1 MALHKFLIEHAIWP
15 AMEKRKGNKI
25 REIQRALEKSQYEDV
40 AALQR
45 EGLTELLLHCKA
57 HVPAYES
64 VLPDEDTI
72 RQDPYAALRCVQPLA
87 KRTFQTEAEAHLADN
102 VPQSARIANC
112 TGGSTGEPVRFF
124 MTRAQVESYE
134 AARWRGLGWYGIT
147 QGSRSVMLWGSPIEL
162 SQQAQLKN
170 RIKESLLKNRQI
182 LSAYHLSEQ
191 ELAKQVTFLN
201 RYKPEY
207 LYGYASILTAFAQMM
222 ERRGL
227 SLKITLKA
235 VVSTSETLEPWQEQL
250 LGRVFR
256 CPVANEYGARDAGIL
271 AYRCP
276 EGCMHITAENCVI
289 EVLSPKTHEPL
300 GVGKSGVLAVTDLHN
315 FVQPRLRYLLGDVA
329 GISGEACRCGR
340 TLPLLTHVEGRED
353 DLLLGHDGALVHGNI
368 IGQLLRPVPG
378 VGAFQFRQKSQYEA
392 RLLLVRQTPDAVIDE
407 ASILAQLKKVLP
419 DTVVA
424 IEYVDEI
431 APTASGK
438 LRYAIREC
446 PLPDGRKTRRVS
458 PSTDGEKNQNP
469 CYPAALPTGQDIR

>member
-1 MALHKFLIEHAIWP
+1 MALQKFLIEHAIWP

-25 REIQRALEKSQYEDV
+25 RAIQRELEKSQYGDT

-45 EGLTELLLHCKA
+45 ERLTELLLHCKA
-57 HVPAYES
+57 HVPAYEGS
-64 VLPDEDTI
+64 LPDEGAI
-72 RQDPYAALRCVQPLA
+72 RQDPYAALRCVQPLT
-87 KRTFQTEAEAHLADN
+87 KRTFQAEADAHLADN

-112 TGGSTGEPVRFF
+112 TGGSTGEPVHFF

-170 RIKESLLKNRQI
+170 RMKESLLKNRQI

-191 ELAKQVTFLN
+191 ELARQVAFID
-201 RYKPEY
+201 RYRPEY
-207 LYGYASILTAFAQMM
+207 LYGYASILTAFAQML
-222 ERRGL
+222 ERQGL
-227 SLKITLKA
+227 SLKISLKA
-235 VVSTSETLEPWQEQL
+235 VVSTSETLEPWQEEL
-250 LGRVFR
+250 LERVFR

-276 EGCMHITAENCVI
+276 EGGMHITAENCVI
-289 EVLSPKTHEPL
+289 EVLDPKTHEPL
-300 GVGKSGVLAVTDLHN
+300 GPGESGVLAVTDLHN

-329 GISGEACRCGR
+329 GISEDACSCGR

-353 DLLLGHDGALVHGNI
+353 DLLLGHDGVLVHGNI

-378 VGAFQFRQKSQYEA
+378 VGAFQFRQRSQQEA
-392 RLLLVRQTPDAVIDE
+392 RLLLVRQTPDAEIDE
-407 ASILAQLKKVLP
+407 ASILAQLKKALP
-419 DTVVA
+419 DTAVA

-446 PLPDGRKTRRVS
+446 PLPG
-458 PSTDGEKNQNP
+458 
-469 CYPAALPTGQDIR
+469 GQKS

>member
-45 EGLTELLLHCKA
+45 ERLTELLLHCKA

-191 ELAKQVTFLN
+191 ELAKQVAFLN

-256 CPVANEYGARDAGIL
+256 CRVANEYGARDAGIL

-300 GVGKSGVLAVTDLHN
+300 EKGESGVLAVTDLHN

-353 DLLLGHDGALVHGNI
+353 DLLLGHDGVLVHGNI

-378 VGAFQFRQKSQYEA
+378 VGAFQFRQKSQHEA

-446 PLPDGRKTRRVS
+446 PLPDGRKTS
-458 PSTDGEKNQNP
+458 
-469 CYPAALPTGQDIR
+469 